1 MSSTYASI
9 HYHFVF
15 ATRNRAR
22 LISKDWRDRL
32 YAYIA
37 GIFKDLGGHVEQI
50 GGIEDHIHILAQVP
64 TNQTIA
70 DTMRHVKRNSSIW
83 VHNDIGCKEF
93 GWQDG
98 YAVITV
104 SPSSRTEVRE
114 YIRNQEAHH
123 QVKTFREELVAF
135 LEKIGIQYD
144 PKYLD

>member
-9 HYHFVF
+9 HYHFIF
-15 ATRNRAR
+15 ATRKRAR

-70 DTMRHVKRNSSIW
+70 DTMRRVKRNSSIW
-83 VHNDIGCKEF
+83 FIMTLDVKNL
-93 GWQDG
+93 DG
-98 YAVITV
+98 RMGTRLLRLAQARGRKCVSISAIRKRIT
-104 SPSSRTEVRE
+104 R
-114 YIRNQEAHH
+114 
-123 QVKTFREELVAF
+123 
-135 LEKIGIQYD
+135 
-144 PKYLD
+144 